1 MSEATV
7 KTSTGEFVE
16 FTDGTTINRQRP
28 KREPINGVNY
38 TKIIPVQT
46 FKDVFKA
53 GQTKSQVNEGLK
65 NPSSPDGKPI
75 GSPYPT
81 DAITVTQKTDS
92 SQIGRINAV
101 RALQYA
107 VDSARTVG
115 LKDKEIL
122 SEIVKYM
129 DGLPS

>member
-46 FKDVFKA
+46 FKDVFKV
-53 GQTKSQVNEGLK
+53 GQTKSQVNEGLI
-65 NPSSPDGKPI
+65 NPSSPDGKAKGSIFQVNPI
-75 GSPYPT
+75 STNQVRP
-81 DAITVTQKTDS
+81 DS
-92 SQIGRINAV
+92 SQLGQIN
-101 RALQYA
+101 
-107 VDSARTVG
+107 DK
-115 LKDKEIL
+115 LK
-122 SEIVKYM
+122 
-129 DGLPS
+129 G